1 MRNWFAN
8 RSLDLWILRSSTF
21 TCMRVLS
28 PLMAIV
34 DADVAARLGWTMT
47 DLAAAYVS
55 GGASLL
61 QLRAKKAPSG
71 WLLGIATTI
80 VALAHRANATVIV
93 NDRADIARLSGADGV
108 HVGQEDL
115 APAAVRQIVGAEA
128 IVGLSTHAAEQ
139 LEAAVHE
146 PVTYVAIGPV
156 FGTDTKMTGY
166 GSLGLEAVRRAAARA
181 GEWGVPLVG
190 DWRRDAGDGAGGHS
204 RGGQHRGHHQRP
216 WSPRAI
222 RPPAFARI
230 WRASRYNPS
239 DRDGGP
245 TW

>member
-1 MRNWFAN
+1 M
-8 RSLDLWILRSSTF
+8 DPQILTF

-181 GEWGVPLVG
+181 GEWGVPLVAIGGVTLETAPEVIRAGASTVAIISDLVATG
-190 DWRRDAGDGAGGHS
+190 DPAARV
-204 RGGQHRGHHQRP
+204 
-216 WSPRAI
+216 RAYL
-222 RPPAFARI
+222 ARL
-230 WRASRYNPS
+230 
-239 DRDGGP
+239 
-245 TW
+245 TV